1 MAVRPLHF
9 DPAGPVMRYEAAS
22 ETLHLD
28 DLNPEQHMRWKLTRG
43 ELLRLGA
50 RMILQAIARW
60 RRGS

>member
-22 ETLHLD
+22 ETLYID